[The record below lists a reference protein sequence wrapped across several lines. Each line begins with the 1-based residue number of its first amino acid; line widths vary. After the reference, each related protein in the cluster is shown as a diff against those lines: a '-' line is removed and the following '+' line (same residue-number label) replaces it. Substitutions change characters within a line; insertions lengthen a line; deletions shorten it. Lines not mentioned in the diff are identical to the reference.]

1 MAIIKEIPMTT
12 IKRLITLLAIL
23 FPLFAQ
29 AVGEPYTQEKMDVQN
44 KDGKPTLLFVYADWC
59 PTCKAQEKILN
70 ELLPTAEFKGLTT
83 LKVNFDE
90 QKTVLRAFGVK
101 YQSTFI
107 LFKGGKEVVRVTA
120 ETDRERIAEWLR
132 QVL

>member
-1 MAIIKEIPMTT
+1 MHPL
-12 IKRLITLLAIL
+12 KRLIAGLLML
-23 FPLFAQ
+23 FPLFAH
-29 AVGEPYTQEKMDVQN
+29 AVGEPYTQERMDALN
-44 KDGKPTLLFVYADWC
+44 KAGKPTLVFVYADWC
-59 PTCKAQEKILN
+59 PTCRAQEKILN
-70 ELLPTAEFKGLTT
+70 ELLSTAELKGLTT

-90 QKTVLRAFGVK
+90 QKKVLRAFGVK

-132 QVL
+132 QAL

>member
-1 MAIIKEIPMTT
+1 MTT
-12 IKRLITLLAIL
+12 IKRLITLLATL
-23 FPLFAQ
+23 FPLFAH
-29 AVGEPYTQEKMDVQN
+29 AVGEPYTQEKMDALS
-44 KDGKPTLLFVYADWC
+44 KAGKPTLVFVYADWC

>member
-1 MAIIKEIPMTT
+1 MTT

>member
-1 MAIIKEIPMTT
+1 MRPL
-12 IKRLITLLAIL
+12 KRLIAGLLML
-23 FPLFAQ
+23 FPLFAY
-29 AVGEPYTQEKMDVQN
+29 AVGEPYTQEKMDALN
-44 KDGKPTLLFVYADWC
+44 KAGKPTLVFVYADWC

-70 ELLPTAEFKGLTT
+70 ELLPTDEFKGLTT

-132 QVL
+132 QAL

>member
-1 MAIIKEIPMTT
+1 MIR
-12 IKRLITLLAIL
+12 IKRLMTLLATL
-23 FPLFAQ
+23 FPLFAH
-29 AVGEPYTQEKMDVQN
+29 AVGEPYTQEKMDSLN
-44 KDGKPTLLFVYADWC
+44 KAGQSTLVFVYADWC

-70 ELLPTAEFKGLTT
+70 ELLPTAEFKGLAT
-83 LKVNFDE
+83 LKVNFDK

-132 QVL
+132 QAL

>member
-1 MAIIKEIPMTT
+1 MIR
-12 IKRLITLLAIL
+12 IKRLMTLLATL
-23 FPLFAQ
+23 FPLFAH
-29 AVGEPYTQEKMDVQN
+29 AVGEPYTQEKMDSLN
-44 KDGKPTLLFVYADWC
+44 KAGQSTLVFVYADWC

-132 QVL
+132 QAL